1 MIGRIL
7 GHYKVIEQIG
17 AGGMGVVYRAR
28 DERLERDVALKV
40 LATGSL
46 GTDQAR
52 SWLRKEALALAQLNH
67 AHVGAVYD
75 FDTQDGLDFVVMEF
89 VVGETLADR
98 LLHAKLPEREVL
110 TLAAQIARALEDAHE
125 HGIIHSDLK
134 PGNIMVTQKGVA
146 KVLDFG
152 LARILA
158 PAAGAAEAQ
167 TMTAT
172 RLAAGTPP
180 YVSPEQLRNEGTD
193 ARSDIHAL
201 GAVIYEMATGRRAFP
216 DEQGPRLVDAILNR
230 TPVTP
235 RAFSPHLSPELE
247 RIVLKCLEK
256 EPDHRYQSA
265 REVAI
270 DLERLKSPGS
280 HALARPTIG
289 WRRAGAFAAIAVALV
304 IGGALA
310 LNVGGWRD
318 RALRSETRP
327 RIESLAVLPF
337 ENLSGSTDRDY
348 FADGMTDALI
358 TELSRISA
366 LKVISRTSVMPYK
379 GAGRSLTQIARE
391 LGVDGVIEGSVLH
404 DGNEVRITV
413 QLIHGAT
420 DRHLWSDSYQ
430 REVGSILAL
439 QNDVARAVAREIRVA
454 LTPQDERRLASAD
467 AVNREAYDAYLKGLQ
482 YADQQT
488 DEGQRRSIEL
498 LERAVQLDPQ
508 FALAHARLAM
518 SYATFYMGG
527 GLEPREF
534 YPKAKAEAL
543 RALEIDDTVSEA
555 YVALGRAML
564 YYDWNWPEAERHYR
578 RAIELNPSNALAH
591 WSYSGYFHTIGRF
604 DAAMAEKILA
614 RDLDPASAFRTAD
627 VGYPPYYAGEHDE
640 AIGHFRRALE
650 LDSRFYWANLWIGQ
664 VLVRQ
669 GQYQDAIAEI
679 ERAVNLSER
688 NTRVIATLGH
698 AYGLAGRTKEAQG
711 VLKELRTR
719 SSQDYVSAYYI
730 AMVHAGLGMRDQALE
745 QLNKAIDERQPFL
758 VLLAVDP
765 PFLPFQDD
773 PRFQAIVR
781 RIGIPMRRIP

>member
-7 GHYKVIEQIG
+7 GHYNVIEQVG

-28 DERLERDVALKV
+28 DQRLERDVALKV
-40 LATGSL
+40 LSTGSL
-46 GTDQAR
+46 GGDQAR
-52 SWLRKEALALAQLNH
+52 SRLRKEALALAQLNH
-67 AHVGAVYD
+67 AHIGAVYD
-75 FDTQDGLDFVVMEF
+75 VGSQDNLDFLVMEY
-89 VVGETLADR
+89 VAGTTLADR
-98 LLHAKLPEREVL
+98 LLQARLPEREVL
-110 TLAAQIARALEDAHE
+110 SLAAQIASALDEAHE
-125 HGIIHSDLK
+125 HGVIHRDLK
-134 PGNIMVTQKGVA
+134 PGNIMVTLKGAA

-158 PAAGAAEAQ
+158 PAVPAADAP
-167 TMTAT
+167 TLTAPQP
-172 RLAAGTPP
+172 LAGTLP
-180 YVSPEQLRNEGTD
+180 YMSPEQLRNESTD

-216 DEQGPRLVDAILNR
+216 ETQGPQLVDAILNR

-235 RAFSPHLSPELE
+235 RAFNPQLSPELE

-256 EPDHRYQSA
+256 DPDHRYQSA

-270 DLERLKSPGS
+270 DLERLKSP
-280 HALARPTIG
+280 APIAPRVTTD
-289 WRRAGAFAAIAVALV
+289 WRRVAVFAAIVLALV

-310 LNVGGWRD
+310 FNVGGWRD
-318 RALRSETRP
+318 RAFGDGARP
-327 RIESLAVLPF
+327 RIESLAVLPL
-337 ENLSGSTDRDY
+337 ENLSGSTDREY

-358 TELSRISA
+358 TELSRIGA

-379 GAGRSLTQIARE
+379 GAGKSLTQIARE

-404 DGNEVRITV
+404 DGDQVRITV
-413 QLIHGAT
+413 QLIHGST

-430 REVGSILAL
+430 REVGSVLAL

-467 AVNREAYDAYLKGLQ
+467 SVNREAYDAYLKGLQ

-488 DEGQRRSIEL
+488 DEGQRRSIES
-498 LERAVQLDPQ
+498 LERAVELDPQ
-508 FALAHARLAM
+508 FAQAHARLAM

-534 YPKAKAEAL
+534 YPKAKAAAL

-555 YVALGRAML
+555 WVALGRAML
-564 YYDWNWPEAERHYR
+564 YYDRNWPEAERHYR

-591 WSYSGYFHTIGRF
+591 ESYSSYFHTIGRF
-604 DAAMAEKILA
+604 DEAMAEKILA

-627 VGYPPYYAGEHDE
+627 VGYPLYYAGKPDE

-664 VLVRQ
+664 VFVRQ
-669 GQYQDAIAEI
+669 GKYQDALAEI

-698 AYGLAGRTKEAQG
+698 AYGRAGRTKEAQDL
-711 VLKELRTR
+711 VEELRSR
-719 SSQDYVSAYYI
+719 SSREYVSAFYVALVY
-730 AMVHAGLGMRDQALE
+730 AGLGMRDQVLE
-745 QLNKAIDERQPFL
+745 QLDEAIDERQPFL

-765 PFLPFQDD
+765 PFLPFHDD
-773 PRFQAIVR
+773 PRFQSIVR
-781 RIGIPMRRIP
+781 RIGIPSTSR